1 MEVVIDTT
9 TARAMATDTILI
21 HKVQATITGTIGE
34 MAMEGTNPQEAMN
47 TQAPATIANALALVG
62 DCFVLVGCRE
72 A

>member
-9 TARAMATDTILI
+9 TTRAIATGTILI
-21 HKVQATITGTIGE
+21 HKVQATITGPIGE
-34 MAMEGTNPQEAMN
+34 MAMEGTNTQEAIN
-47 TQAPATIANALALVG
+47 TQAPAITANALALAG

>member
-1 MEVVIDTT
+1 MVIDTT

-21 HKVQATITGTIGE
+21 RKVQATITGTIGE

-47 TQAPATIANALALVG
+47 TQAPSTIANALALVG

>member
-1 MEVVIDTT
+1 MVIDTT

-21 HKVQATITGTIGE
+21 RKVQATITGTIGE

-47 TQAPATIANALALVG
+47 TQALATIANALALVG

>member
-1 MEVVIDTT
+1 MDTT

-34 MAMEGTNPQEAMN
+34 MAMEGTNPQEATH
-47 TQAPATIANALALVG
+47 TQVPATIANALALVG

>member
-1 MEVVIDTT
+1 MEVVTGTT
-9 TARAMATDTILI
+9 TARAMAIDTIRI

-47 TQAPATIANALALVG
+47 TQALATIANALALVG

>member
-1 MEVVIDTT
+1 M
-9 TARAMATDTILI
+9 
-21 HKVQATITGTIGE
+21 KVQATITGTIGE

-47 TQAPATIANALALVG
+47 TQALATIANALALVV